1 MCSRKSIIRDIC
13 LSVYEADKCLDNN
26 QRFILKTI

>member
-1 MCSRKSIIRDIC
+1 MCSCNSIIRDIC

-26 QRFILKTI
+26 LHFI

>member
-13 LSVYEADKCLDNN
+13 LSVDEADKCLDNN
-26 QRFILKTI
+26 LRFILETI

>member
-1 MCSRKSIIRDIC
+1 MCSHKSIIRDIC
-13 LSVYEADKCLDNN
+13 LSVYEADKCSDNN